1 MSRQWLWRWAQVFWM
16 AAIISWTAPS
26 VAQAAVVELDEL
38 KVSFSQMLT
47 LFAIGLAWGDMRQW
61 RSQVDKRLAKLE
73 E

>member
-1 MSRQWLWRWAQVFWM
+1 VSRQWLWRCAQVFWM
-16 AAIISWTAPS
+16 AAIISWAAPS

-38 KVSFSQMLT
+38 RVSFSQMLT

-61 RSQVDKRLAKLE
+61 RTQVDKRLTKLE